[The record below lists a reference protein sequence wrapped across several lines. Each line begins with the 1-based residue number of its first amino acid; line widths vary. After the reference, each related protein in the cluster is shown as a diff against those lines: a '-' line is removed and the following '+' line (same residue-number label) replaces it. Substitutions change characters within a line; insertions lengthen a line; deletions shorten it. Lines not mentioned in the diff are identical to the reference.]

1 MPTAYW
7 AGLLFGPIA
16 VGCAAAVF
24 LASGRAGRVLSL
36 AAGLAGAASTVIVFI
51 EATRSFHRTDVGVAV
66 GLLAIAAYFGGW
78 LLACSAMPMLLGARG
93 VAPLGALAP
102 GDALVDVV
110 LLADAEPE
118 RYRLSYVVT
127 LLQALTDSGAL
138 VAPDGAM
145 PMLYVSERARYT
157 AVGGTSPSRPAFRA
171 LADTVRARLALEP
184 DVGEVRVAWCRDWR
198 GGLVPTVRAAVA
210 AGRRRV
216 VVVPVEIADTH
227 ACDHERRLLDELRSA
242 ERDVRIAWSRGLWE
256 EIGVAELVARR
267 AAAAAKGSDVAE
279 TGFVLV
285 GHGVPPEWDESHPAA
300 SEQETYFVQRV
311 RMLLAR
317 RGYPEQNV
325 RWGWLEWQLPDVT
338 ESVRHLAA
346 LGCRRIC
353 VVPAT
358 LVMPSIAL
366 MLDVTRSVVA
376 ARVDEAAVVEVLSAW
391 GDDPMVGETVAERA
405 RALIEDLA
413 G

>member
-16 VGCAAAVF
+16 AGCAAVVF
-24 LASGRAGRVLSL
+24 LASGWRGRTLALS
-36 AAGLAGAASTVIVFI
+36 AGLAGLSAAILAFI
-51 EATRSFHRTDVGVAV
+51 QATQSFHRTDVTVAV
-66 GLLAIAAYFGGW
+66 GLLAIGAYFGGW
-78 LLACSAMPMLLGARG
+78 LLASSAMPVLLGARG
-93 VAPLGALAP
+93 IAPLGALP
-102 GDALVDVV
+102 EGDALVDVI

-138 VAPDGAM
+138 VTPDGAL
-145 PMLYVSERARYT
+145 PILYVSERARYT

-171 LADTVRARLALEP
+171 FAEAVRTKLASEP
-184 DVGEVRVAWCRDWR
+184 GVGEIRIAWCRDGR
-198 GGLVPTVRAAVA
+198 EGLATAVRSATA

-216 VVVPVEIADTH
+216 AILPVEIADTH
-227 ACDHERRLLDELRSA
+227 ACDHERRLLDELKPA
-242 ERDVRIAWSRGLWE
+242 ERDVRTTWSRALWE
-256 EIGVAELVARR
+256 ETAVADLVARR
-267 AAAAAKGSDVAE
+267 AMAAAKGSDVAE

-300 SEQETYFVQRV
+300 SEQETYFIQRV
-311 RMLLAR
+311 RMLLTD
-317 RGYPEQNV
+317 RGYAEQNV
-325 RWGWLEWQLPDVT
+325 REAWLEWQLPDVT

-358 LVMPSIAL
+358 LLMPSIAL
-366 MLDVTRSVVA
+366 MLDVTRSVVM
-376 ARVDEAAVVEVLSAW
+376 ARVDEAAVVEVLPAL
-391 GDDPMVGETVAERA
+391 GDDPIIVEVVAERA
-405 RALIEDLA
+405 RILIEELA

>member
-1 MPTAYW
+1 MPTSYW

-16 VGCAAAVF
+16 AGCAAVVF
-24 LASGRAGRVLSL
+24 LASGWRGRTLALS
-36 AAGLAGAASTVIVFI
+36 AGLAGLSVAIFAFI
-51 EATRSFHRTDVGVAV
+51 QATRSFHRTDVTVAV
-66 GLLAIAAYFGGW
+66 GFLAIGAYFGGW
-78 LLACSAMPMLLGARG
+78 LLASSAIPILLGTRG
-93 VAPLGALAP
+93 IAPLGALP
-102 GDALVDVV
+102 EGDALVDVV

-138 VAPDGAM
+138 VTPDGAL
-145 PMLYVSERARYT
+145 PILYVSERARYT

-171 LADTVRARLALEP
+171 FAEAVRTKLADEP
-184 DVGEVRVAWCRDWR
+184 DVGETRIAWCRDGR
-198 GGLVPTVRAAVA
+198 EGLVAAVRSATA

-216 VVVPVEIADTH
+216 AILPVEIADTH
-227 ACDHERRLLDELRSA
+227 ACDCERRLLDELKPS
-242 ERDVRIAWSRGLWE
+242 ERDVRTMWSRALWE
-256 EIGVAELVARR
+256 ETAVADLVARR
-267 AAAAAKGSDVAE
+267 AVTAAKGSDVAE

-300 SEQETYFVQRV
+300 SEQETYFIQRV
-311 RMLLAR
+311 RMLLTD
-317 RGYPEQNV
+317 RGYAEQNV
-325 RWGWLEWQLPDVT
+325 REAWLEWQLPDVT

-358 LVMPSIAL
+358 LPMPSIAL
-366 MLDVTRSVVA
+366 MLDITRSVVM
-376 ARVDEAAVVEVLSAW
+376 ARVDEAAVVEVLPAW
-391 GDDPMVGETVAERA
+391 GDDPIIVEVVAERA
-405 RALIEDLA
+405 RILVEELA